1 MEGKVLPD
9 NLLAEIRGYG
19 YDLIRLAPEMRAHAA
34 ADVTVV
40 GPSGVTLGF
49 LKLKDDG
56 FYDFIPFD
64 PIPDVV
70 PGGPNESG
78 PGPRRPAPVV
88 FAAFCSSQ
96 HEVGMRGVSS
106 DGAWY
111 GAAHPLRDDAVTEAS
126 QHNGE
131 TGHAARVGRYPEG

>member
-1 MEGKVLPD
+1 MEGKELPD

-19 YDLIRLAPEMRAHAA
+19 YDLIRIAPEMRAHAA

-56 FYDFIPFD
+56 FYDFVPFD

-78 PGPRRPAPVV
+78 LGHVGLLQW
-88 FAAFCSSQ
+88 SSQ
-96 HEVGMRGVSS
+96 PFAPRSTRWGC
-106 DGAWY
+106 
-111 GAAHPLRDDAVTEAS
+111 AASA
-126 QHNGE
+126 
-131 TGHAARVGRYPEG
+131 